1 MLIRSFSSWVPL
13 LESLPDGTSPDGII
27 ESINYGDICA
37 VVQED
42 TRPVEV
48 GKDLFY
54 QVYFKGRIGWVN
66 LRHFE
71 RLRDDRE
78 EK

>member
-27 ESINYGDICA
+27 ESINHGDICA

-42 TRPVEV
+42 ERPVEV

-54 QVYFKGRIGWVN
+54 KVFFKGRVGWVN

-71 RLRDDRE
+71 RIQDAL
-78 EK
+78 